1 MLGEKN
7 IDIHIRTAKLE
18 DYNAVESIMKQVHQL
33 HVHWRPDVY
42 RQQETILS
50 LEEFEQAINEQ
61 AFFVAEREGRIVGIL
76 GLMYRHVETPVHV
89 TKDIIFID
97 SMAVEEQYRGKGIGH
112 AFFDFLKK
120 LKEEKGYDA
129 IELQVNAK
137 NQAAYTMYKNYG
149 FKEKSINMELL
160 EK

>member
-1 MLGEKN
+1 M
-7 IDIHIRTAKLE
+7 DIHIRTAKLE
-18 DYNAVESIMKQVHQL
+18 DYNAVEAIMKQVHQL

-50 LEEFEQAINEQ
+50 LEEFEQAIKEQ
-61 AFFVAEREGRIVGIL
+61 AFFVAEGEGRIVGIL

-112 AFFDFLKK
+112 AFFDFLKE
-120 LKEEKGYDA
+120 LKEKKGYDA

-137 NQAAYTMYKNYG
+137 NQAAYNMYKNYG

>member
-1 MLGEKN
+1 MTMLGEKN
-7 IDIHIRTAKLE
+7 MDIHIRTAKLE
-18 DYNAVESIMKQVHQL
+18 DYNAVETIMKQVHQL

-42 RQQETILS
+42 RQQETILP
-50 LEEFEQAINEQ
+50 LEEFEQAIKEQ
-61 AFFVAEREGRIVGIL
+61 
-76 GLMYRHVETPVHV
+76 
-89 TKDIIFID
+89 
-97 SMAVEEQYRGKGIGH
+97 
-112 AFFDFLKK
+112 AFFDFLKE
-120 LKEEKGYDA
+120 LKEKKGYDA

>member
-1 MLGEKN
+1 M
-7 IDIHIRTAKLE
+7 DIHIRTAKLE

-42 RQQETILS
+42 RQQETILP
-50 LEEFEQAINEQ
+50 LEEFEQAIKEQ
-61 AFFVAEREGRIVGIL
+61 AFFVAEEEGCIVGIL
-76 GLMYRHVETPVHV
+76 RLVYPHVETPVHV
-89 TKDIIFID
+89 TKEIIFID